1 MVRWSSSTARQR
13 VLHTWAALVYWTGK
27 VAGVLVLAETA
38 AADRQQ
44 FTATATSAVRWRLAA
59 TRAWNAVCLAAVAHR
74 IVVET
79 WPVTVQAVT
88 LLPQA
93 SCYDTVCGGVWCV
106 YACVYYAVAWLD
118 RTSEICALVAAV
130 TWRRRSTAECL
141 NSAAA
146 GHLDDDDG
154 AGKPSSAV
162 IGVPW
167 HAYLIVAFPVAQ
179 FAMAANVI
187 SPGHHGPWRTA
198 ATAVAAVASCA
209 PVAAHGTAAALLVVA
224 SSSMRSVNRSITRLL
239 PVGRMRRVRSSAAD
253 DGRLNAAA
261 AADDDENCRQRDVIA
276 RLARR
281 HWRITGLVTGGVC
294 GAYGVDL
301 MAAVL
306 LAAVRV
312 TYVAI
317 SVFHRLTDDS
327 DARTNMSLAVVV
339 QLIAW
344 FGQFTYLAYTCDE
357 LAAQSSEMFDNL
369 NTLLLDIFKESR
381 LSGEPYISKMQ
392 EIEAVQEFMRQVVAR
407 KVIVHACGGL
417 ITLNLSLITT
427 VQ

>member
-1 MVRWSSSTARQR
+1 MVWQSSSR
-13 VLHTWAALVYWTGK
+13 VRKHRLHMWATLVYWMSK

-38 AADRQQ
+38 VGRRE
-44 FTATATSAVRWRLAA
+44 FTAAAASAGRWRWARA
-59 TRAWNAVCLAAVAHR
+59 RAWNVVCLAAVVHR
-74 IVVET
+74 IAVET
-79 WPVTVQAVT
+79 WPVTVQAIT
-88 LLPQA
+88 HLPQA

-118 RTSEICALVAAV
+118 RVSEICALAAAV
-130 TWRRRSTAECL
+130 TWRQLSTVECL
-141 NSAAA
+141 NSASA
-146 GHLDDDDG
+146 GCLDDDDDDG
-154 AGKPSSAV
+154 DRAGKPSAFN
-162 IGVPW
+162 IPW

-187 SPGHHGPWRTA
+187 SLTHNGVWRA
-198 ATAVAAVASCA
+198 IMAAVAAAASCA
-209 PVAAHGTAAALLVVA
+209 PVAAHGTAAALLVMA
-224 SSSMRSVNRSITRLL
+224 NNSMRSINCQITHLL
-239 PVGRMRRVRSSAAD
+239 PVGRLRRVRSSGDNLDAD
-253 DGRLNAAA
+253 DTNI
-261 AADDDENCRQRDVIA
+261 DENCRQRDIIA
-276 RLARR
+276 QLARR

-294 GAYGVDL
+294 GAYSVDL
-301 MAAVL
+301 MTAVL

-344 FGQFTYLAYTCDE
+344 FGQFAYLAYTCDD

-392 EIEAVQEFMRQVVAR
+392 EIEAIIGVTLTYF
-407 KVIVHACGGL
+407 IVLLQFESSHSSSAHND
-417 ITLNLSLITT
+417 TYT
-427 VQ
+427 

>member
-1 MVRWSSSTARQR
+1 M
-13 VLHTWAALVYWTGK
+13 WAALVYWTGK

-38 AADRQQ
+38 ADRRQ
-44 FTATATSAVRWRLAA
+44 FTATAASTGRWRLAG

-79 WPVTVQAVT
+79 WPVTAQAITHV
-88 LLPQA
+88 PQA

-130 TWRRRSTAECL
+130 TWRRQSTVQCL
-141 NSAAA
+141 NSVAA
-146 GHLDDDDG
+146 GYLDDDDG
-154 AGKPSSAV
+154 VGSGDGDSAGKPSVVSM
-162 IGVPW
+162 PW

-179 FAMAANVI
+179 LAMAANVI
-187 SPGHHGPWRTA
+187 SSGHHGVWRTVMI
-198 ATAVAAVASCA
+198 AVAAVASCA

-224 SSSMRSVNRSITRLL
+224 NNNMRSVNCRITHLL
-239 PVGRMRRVRSSAAD
+239 PVGQLRRVRSSGDRLSANHAD
-253 DGRLNAAA
+253 DD
-261 AADDDENCRQRDVIA
+261 DDDENCRQRDVIA
-276 RLARR
+276 QLARR

-357 LAAQSSEMFDNL
+357 LAAQVF
-369 NTLLLDIFKESR
+369 
-381 LSGEPYISKMQ
+381 
-392 EIEAVQEFMRQVVAR
+392 A
-407 KVIVHACGGL
+407 
-417 ITLNLSLITT
+417 
-427 VQ
+427 

>member
-13 VLHTWAALVYWTGK
+13 VVHTWAALVYWMGK

-38 AADRQQ
+38 TADRRQ
-44 FTATATSAVRWRLAA
+44 FAATATSAVRWRLAA

-88 LLPQA
+88 QLPEA

-146 GHLDDDDG
+146 GHLDDDGGDG
-154 AGKPSSAV
+154 DAGKPSSTV

-187 SPGHHGPWRTA
+187 SPGHHGAWRTA

-209 PVAAHGTAAALLVVA
+209 PVATHGTAAALLVVA

-239 PVGRMRRVRSSAAD
+239 PVGRMRRVRSSAD
-253 DGRLNAAA
+253 DGRLN

-317 SVFHRLTDDS
+317 SVFHRLTDES

-357 LAAQSSEMFDNL
+357 LAAQVFMNIIILCFIGFEFYK
-369 NTLLLDIFKESR
+369 TLKGCF
-381 LSGEPYISKMQ
+381 
-392 EIEAVQEFMRQVVAR
+392 
-407 KVIVHACGGL
+407 
-417 ITLNLSLITT
+417 
-427 VQ
+427 